1 MNELERLELRGN
13 KIEKIDRSTEDEEDL
28 ENDPKRY
35 SKYYLP
41 SSGFGLLS
49 RHNN

>member
-1 MNELERLELRGN
+1 MFRNPLNDKKYKEEN
-13 KIEKIDRSTEDEEDL
+13 EEDDDDEM